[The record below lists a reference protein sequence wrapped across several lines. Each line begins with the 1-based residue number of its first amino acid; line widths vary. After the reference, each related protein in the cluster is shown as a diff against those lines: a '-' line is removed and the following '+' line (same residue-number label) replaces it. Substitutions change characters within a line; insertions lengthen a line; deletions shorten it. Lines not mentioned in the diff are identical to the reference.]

1 MNGVSLFANVGI
13 AETYIH
19 NHGINIVVANELLQ
33 NRAAFH
39 QENHPNC
46 KMIQGDITNLDIY
59 NSVVTIAKEKKC
71 DFLIAT
77 PPCQGMSVAGK
88 MQENDPRNTL
98 IKFVVEMI
106 KELQPTHALIENVQ
120 GVLKTY
126 ISLNGEKI
134 KIVDYINKELTPLGY
149 FINPVVVD
157 AADYGTPQTRK
168 RAIFLI
174 SKIALWTP
182 PKKMKKISVKEA
194 IGHLPSLESGQE
206 SAIMYHYAKKHNERH
221 VSVLRHT
228 PSGKT
233 ALNNS
238 VHYPK
243 KEDGTRIKGFA
254 TTYKR
259 IEWDKPA
266 PTITMANGSV
276 SSQNNVHPGKQK
288 EDGTYSDAR
297 VLSLKEIFILTGL
310 PEDWHPP
317 KWASEHLVRQ
327 VIGEGVP
334 PKVIDALLST
344 IPKKITQGNKR

>member
-19 NHGINIVVANELLQ
+19 NHDINIVVANELLE

-39 QENHPNC
+39 KENHPQC
-46 KMIQGDITNLDIY
+46 HMIQGDITNAETY
-59 NSVVTIAKEKKC
+59 NKIVKEAKKKKC

-88 MQENDPRNTL
+88 MKEDDPRNSL
-98 IKFVVEMI
+98 IKFVIEMI
-106 KELQPTHALIENVQ
+106 KELQPSHALIENVQ
-120 GVLKTY
+120 GVLKTS
-126 ISLNGEKI
+126 ILHNGKSI
-134 KIVDYINKELTPLGY
+134 KIVDYINNELLPLGY

-157 AADYGTPQTRK
+157 AADYATPQTRK

-174 SKIALWTP
+174 SKVAKWEL
-182 PKKMKKISVKEA
+182 PKKMNKITVKEA
-194 IGHLPSLESGQE
+194 IGHLATLESGQK
-206 SAIMYHYAKKHNERH
+206 SDIPYHNAKKHNARH
-221 VSVLRHT
+221 ISFLEHT

-233 ALNNS
+233 ALHNK

-243 KEDGTRIKGFA
+243 KEDGTRIRGFA

-259 IEWDKPA
+259 IEWGRPA

-276 SSQNNVHPGKQK
+276 SSQNNVHPGRLK
-288 EDGTYSDAR
+288 EDGKYSDAR
-297 VLSLKEIFILTGL
+297 VLTLKEIFILTGL

-317 KWASEHLVRQ
+317 KWASENLIRQ

-334 PKVIDALLST
+334 PKLIDSLLYT
-344 IPKKITQGNKR
+344 IPKQKDAVV